1 MSYQNP
7 YAMSVERLK
16 ECMALLNWE
25 PKYLAQKLRVEPKT
39 VKAWLS
45 GKSWPPLTVSAWLER
60 RVEEHRQQISA
71 IDR

>member
-16 ECMALLNWE
+16 ACLEILQWT
-25 PKYLAQKLRVEPKT
+25 PKTLAQKLRVEPKT

-45 GKSWPPLTVSAWLER
+45 GRSWPPLTVSAWLER
-60 RVEEHRQQISA
+60 RVEEKTNV
-71 IDR
+71 